1 MKILQIID
9 TLAVGGAEKI
19 LVLLANLQKRKGH
32 EVTVLTI
39 LEPGALAMQLL
50 PEIPVIALN
59 RKWKFNPIIMY
70 RLVKIAKGYEIIH
83 VHSSHNLRYVFLAF
97 QLFGLKKV
105 LFFHEHFGNIE
116 IDLSVKWHQRLIYPK
131 VQLIGV
137 SRKIC
142 QWAVEKVGVPARQVH
157 LLPNTVKDY
166 PFRQNIRNISPD
178 RLYSLILVANI
189 RRPKNIE
196 FALLLI
202 KSLQMCKLTIVGQV
216 VDKLYFDSL
225 LTQIRQFGIYDCVT
239 FVFDCKDIQPLLH
252 QFDLALHTPVS
263 ESGPLVLIEYL
274 AQGIPF
280 LSYRT
285 GEIAYQVEKQFPQFI
300 IDNFKSEEWI
310 KRIQLLLSQN
320 RQLLGSAM
328 RQFYEV
334 HFSEDKYFDEC
345 LKIYQKGLLS

>member
-1 MKILQIID
+1 M
-9 TLAVGGAEKI
+9 GGAEKI

-59 RKWKFNPIIMY
+59 RKWKFNPITMY
-70 RLVKIAKGYEIIH
+70 RLVKIAKGYDIIH

-105 LFFHEHFGNIE
+105 LFFHEHYGNIE

-166 PFRQNIRNISPD
+166 PFRHYNRNTTPD
-178 RLYSLILVANI
+178 QLYSLILVANI
-189 RRPKNIE
+189 RRLKNIE
-196 FALLLI
+196 FALLLL
-202 KSLQMCKLTIVGQV
+202 KSLQMCKLTIVGQA
-216 VDKLYFDSL
+216 VDKLYIEALKTLIKQS
-225 LTQIRQFGIYDCVT
+225 GIHDRVT
-239 FVFDCKDIQPLLH
+239 FVFDCKEVQPLLH
-252 QFDLALHTPVS
+252 QFDLAIHTS
-263 ESGPLVLIEYL
+263 IFESGPLVLVEYL

-285 GEIAYQVEKQFPQFI
+285 GEIAYQVEEKFPQFI
-300 IDNFKSEEWI
+300 ISNFMPEEWI

-328 RQFYEV
+328 RRFYEA
-334 HFSEDKYFDEC
+334 HFSEDKYYEEC
-345 LKIYQKGLLS
+345 QQIYQKGLLS